1 MNIGVSVP
9 TLVGAPLDVAMVAQ
23 KAEGLGFESI
33 WLPEHTIIPVNTLSP
48 YPGSADGV
56 IPESFAYMLDPFVAL
71 ARVSAVT
78 NTLKLGTGVCLVP
91 EHNPLILAKEIA
103 TLDHYSGGRFLFG
116 IGTGWLKEE
125 TEIMGGD
132 FPHRW
137 SQAREEILAMKEI
150 WTKDEAEYH
159 GKYYDFPPVRV
170 FPKPARKPHP
180 PVILGGMAKNVLK
193 RVVAWGDGW
202 LPNRITPDEVK
213 SSRATLDELA
223 TAAGRDPKSIEIS
236 VFGQP
241 SDIELIKRFHEAGAV
256 RVVVRLA
263 GTSTEDA
270 ATQLEDI
277 ARQVLN

>member
-1 MNIGVSVP
+1 
-9 TLVGAPLDVAMVAQ
+9 
-23 KAEGLGFESI
+23 
-33 WLPEHTIIPVNTLSP
+33 
-48 YPGSADGV
+48 
-56 IPESFAYMLDPFVAL
+56 MLDPFVAL

-223 TAAGRDPKSIEIS
+223 TAAGRDPS
-236 VFGQP
+236 P
-241 SDIELIKRFHEAGAV
+241 SRFPC
-256 RVVVRLA
+256 LD
-263 GTSTEDA
+263 SPP
-270 ATQLEDI
+270 I
-277 ARQVLN
+277 